1 MYPSRQASQD
11 SDSGPP
17 NQCRAIQTGN
27 SLLRMYLKKA
37 DKGQQVCD
45 RPQAFFLPLDQKSPD
60 DHDFIDLETSTETD
74 VTDLQ
79 EALRKH
85 RPDYIAAAEER
96 AGRVSRNNE
105 DKKNNDEKK
114 FKDSPMTRSTE
125 MKVKKQPTVNQMK
138 RSQSTPRVN
147 SILKMNNSITNS
159 NGMGAHKN
167 GISNKLEKKS
177 EKKTVTIVQNGDQ
190 KKSRANVA
198 VLKSRTSNVTQQH
211 YNIKNIYAPDPVKG
225 LKNKVY

>member
-1 MYPSRQASQD
+1 MLSYSWFEGIMLITLS
-11 SDSGPP
+11 S
-17 NQCRAIQTGN
+17 NAIEK
-27 SLLRMYLKKA
+27 SISCYSYS
-37 DKGQQVCD
+37 
-45 RPQAFFLPLDQKSPD
+45 FLQFL
-60 DHDFIDLETSTETD
+60 FIT
-74 VTDLQ
+74 
-79 EALRKH
+79 
-85 RPDYIAAAEER
+85 DYIAAAEER

-177 EKKTVTIVQNGDQ
+177 EKKTVTIVQNG
-190 KKSRANVA
+190 
-198 VLKSRTSNVTQQH
+198 
-211 YNIKNIYAPDPVKG
+211 
-225 LKNKVY
+225 